1 MNKFMNFAANV
12 QTVFNNDV
20 NDFMAFSELLTDV
33 ALGRQAVSKEE
44 ANKKIV
50 EVFQG
55 VLGIDKNSRPGDV
68 RKALR
73 RNQALVFDIIE
84 ETIQSLLV
92 TGWGN
97 DPFFQKYVD
106 QRNLALGDKNEFYS
120 EDDSILSVMR
130 VAGNHHDII
139 RQRLGAGKVESIAT
153 YWCAVKIYAEFE
165 RVVTGAEEFAKF
177 VTKMYEAYDRYV
189 KNTLY
194 DAMVSYATTLS
205 STSAFKKTGSMTAD
219 KLNELCDVVS
229 TATGCP
235 VMIMGTR
242 AALSNV
248 TKLYTGTNGSYF
260 SESMKDEHYRT
271 GTLGMWEGRELV
283 EIPQVFEKGKVGQY
297 KIDNTLLWVMP
308 VTDLKFLKLVNEG
321 DTQLRAITDK
331 DTNMDMTYEQE
342 IQTKLGVAVMLNSA
356 FGVYDTDAA

>member
-50 EVFQG
+50 EVFQN

-68 RKALR
+68 RRAIR

-84 ETIQSLLV
+84 ETVQTLLV

-106 QRNLALGDKNEFYS
+106 QRNLALGDKNEFYA
-120 EDDSILSVMR
+120 EDDSILSVMK

-139 RQRLGAGKVESIAT
+139 RQRLGAGTVQSIST
-153 YWCAVKIYAEFE
+153 YWCAVKVYAEFE

-189 KNTLY
+189 KNALY
-194 DAMVSYATTLS
+194 DAMVGYATTL
-205 STSAFKKTGSMTAD
+205 TGQFKKTGSVTAPT
-219 KLNELCDVVS
+219 LNELCDLVS
-229 TATGCP
+229 TATGYP
-235 VMIMGTR
+235 VMIMGTKT
-242 AALSNV
+242 ALSNV
-248 TKLYTGTNGSYF
+248 ITLQNAQYISDA
-260 SESMKDEHYRT
+260 MKDEHYRT
-271 GTLGMWEGRELV
+271 GTLGMWEGKELV

-297 KIDNTLLWVMP
+297 KIDNTLLWIMP
-308 VTDLKFLKLVNEG
+308 VADLKFLKLVNEG
-321 DTQLRAITDK
+321 DTQLKAITDK
-331 DTNMDMTYEQE
+331 DTLMDETYEQE

-356 FGVYDTDAA
+356 FGVYDIDAQ

>member
-12 QTVFNNDV
+12 QTVFNNDA
-20 NDFMAFSELLTDV
+20 NDFMAFSQLLTDV
-33 ALGRQAVSKEE
+33 ALGRQEVSKEE

-55 VLGIDKNSRPGDV
+55 VLGITKDSRPSDV
-68 RKALR
+68 RKAIR

-84 ETIQSLLV
+84 ETVQSLLV
-92 TGWGN
+92 SGWGN

-120 EDDSILSVMR
+120 EDDSILSVMK
-130 VAGNHHDII
+130 VSGNHHDII
-139 RQRLGAGKVESIAT
+139 RQRLGAGTVQSIST
-153 YWCAVKIYAEFE
+153 YWCAVKVYAEFE

-194 DAMVSYATTLS
+194 KAMVDYSTTL
-205 STSAFKKTGSMTAD
+205 TGQFKKTGSVTTAN
-219 KLNELCDVVS
+219 LNALCDLVS
-229 TATGCP
+229 TATGYP

-242 AALSNV
+242 TALSNV
-248 TKLYTGTNGSYF
+248 IALQNSNYISDA
-260 SESMKDEHYRT
+260 MKDEHYRT
-271 GTLGMWEGRELV
+271 GTLGMWEGKELI
-283 EIPQVFEKGKVGQY
+283 EIPQVFEKGKVGSY
-297 KIDNTLLWVMP
+297 KIDNTLIWIMP

-331 DTNMDMTYEQE
+331 DENMDMTYEQE
-342 IQTKLGVAVMLNSA
+342 IQTKLGCAVMLNSA
-356 FGVYDTDAA
+356 FGVYDIDA

>member
-12 QTVFNNDV
+12 QNVFNNDA
-20 NDFMAFSELLTDV
+20 NDFMAFSQLLTDV
-33 ALGRQAVSKEE
+33 ALGTSKVSKEE
-44 ANKKIV
+44 ANAKIV

-55 VLGIDKNSRPGDV
+55 VLGVDKTSRPADI
-68 RKALR
+68 RRALR

-84 ETIQSLLV
+84 ETVQTLLI

-120 EDDSILSVMR
+120 EDDSILSVMK
-130 VAGNHHDII
+130 VSGNHHDII
-139 RQRLGAGKVESIAT
+139 RQRLGAGTVQSIST
-153 YWCAVKIYAEFE
+153 YWCTVKVYTEFE

-177 VTKMYEAYDRYV
+177 VNKMYEAYDRYV
-189 KNTLY
+189 KNALY
-194 DAMVSYATTLS
+194 DAMVGYATTL
-205 STSAFKKTGSMTAD
+205 TGQFKKTGSVTANT
-219 KLNELCDVVS
+219 LNELCDLVS
-229 TATGCP
+229 TATGYP

-242 AALSNV
+242 TALSNV
-248 TKLYTGTNGSYF
+248 ISLQNANYISDA
-260 SESMKDEHYRT
+260 MKDEHYRT
-271 GTLGMWEGRELV
+271 GTLGMWEGKELV

-308 VTDLKFLKLVNEG
+308 ITDLKFIKLVNEG

-331 DTNMDMTYEQE
+331 DENMDMTYEQE
-342 IQTKLGVAVMLNSA
+342 LQTKLGVAIMLNSA
-356 FGVYDTDAA
+356 FGCYDIDA